1 MMVNNSTNINKA
13 NDHLSYNYMKIYIHV
28 FKLLFFKILDGN
40 YLLLNGHKVH
50 NYNWSATFSSPRVN
64 IQQYTNMSFWYHM
77 NGVGIGHLAVYAE
90 YSNGYRDTLVFM
102 SGRQSPEWQHVTV
115 ELPPGIYKV
124 NTNVDSRLLLSCVT
138 PLVFLLWTKTIFCF
152 PIFRSQVPDKCYSR
166 NASCALNYISTSK
179 EMIWM

>member
-1 MMVNNSTNINKA
+1 
-13 NDHLSYNYMKIYIHV
+13 MKIYIHV
-28 FKLLFFKILDGN
+28 FKLLVFLILDGN
-40 YLLLNGHKVH
+40 YLLLDGHKVH

-90 YSNGYRDTLVFM
+90 YSNGHRDTLVFM

-124 NTNVDSRLLLSCVT
+124 NTNVDC
-138 PLVFLLWTKTIFCF
+138 
-152 PIFRSQVPDKCYSR
+152 CYPV
-166 NASCALNYISTSK
+166 
-179 EMIWM
+179 